1 MLIICMAYVCV
12 CVCVC
17 IDMISLDSH
26 NHLWGGYCNLHV
38 IAAEAVACW
47 RVWLLAQRTHS

>member
-1 MLIICMAYVCV
+1 MLIICMALFIY
-12 CVCVC
+12 
-17 IDMISLDSH
+17 MISLDSH